1 MSNNNNGDSSENKCP
16 EKNKSILEQL
26 FNEHAPGLVRFLAR
40 KTRNQEDAEDIAQGA
55 FLRIQKL
62 ENLDQLDNPR
72 AYLYQTASNLAIDQL
87 RRAKLHRGYLQS
99 ETPTAP
105 EIEESS
111 GNYVDQATPER
122 LLSAKEELVQIEE
135 TISDLPFKAR
145 QAFLLHRTK
154 GLAYSDIAKE
164 MGVSVS
170 SVEKYILLA
179 LRQCHQALKH

>member
-1 MSNNNNGDSSENKCP
+1 MSNNNNGDSSTHK
-16 EKNKSILEQL
+16 KNILEQL
-26 FNEHAPGLVRFLAR
+26 FSEHAAGLVRFLAR
-40 KTRNQEDAEDIAQGA
+40 KTRSQEDAEDIAQGA

-62 ENLDQLDNPR
+62 ENLDKLDNPR

-87 RRAKLHRGYLQS
+87 RRAKLHRGYIQS
-99 ETPTAP
+99 ETPTAT
-105 EIEESS
+105 ETEELG
-111 GNYVDQATPER
+111 GNHVDQATPER
-122 LLSAKEELVQIEE
+122 LLAAKEELQRIEA
-135 TISDLPFKAR
+135 TIEVLPFKAR

-179 LRQCHQALKH
+179 LKQCHQALK